1 MGAGINTARALN
13 DPENHDAP
21 FAPGSEFRLTTSL
34 HSHNGYLQT
43 WYEAGAVGVVF
54 LLGLGLMVLR
64 SAARAPT
71 ETQPYLHAIFVTCAL
86 LGGSSFSLWQPWF
99 MASFGFV
106 AAWAMVGRTLA
117 SRSPSS
123 SAVSASGIA
132 RS

>member
-1 MGAGINTARALN
+1 MARALN
-13 DPENHDAP
+13 DPEDHDAP
-21 FAPGSEFRLTTSL
+21 FAPGSKFHLTTSL
-34 HSHNGYLQT
+34 HSHNGYLQI
-43 WYEAGAVGVVF
+43 WYEAGAVGAVF

-64 SAARAPT
+64 SAGRAPMQA
-71 ETQPYLHAIFVTCAL
+71 QPNLHAIFVACAL

-117 SRSPSS
+117 GRSLPSGTI
-123 SAVSASGIA
+123 SACGIA